1 MSKDHDNTKRRLG
14 TREDFTAQARLFERV
29 PLFLERPLGGRKP
42 LDLYRQLRDSGTR
55 SFLLESGD
63 DGKGGGRYSFIG
75 VEPDRFFRVSPE
87 GCLETGPDG
96 KRRAFFPTPSG
107 LRKALKG
114 YLSGTRP
121 PRPDGLP
128 PFLGGVAGYFA
139 YDMADTWEDLFHGQK
154 RRQLAPSPFP
164 RAVLMGFPTVIAMDP
179 LEDRVF
185 LATNVRIP
193 PDADED
199 TRENLYLEA
208 CRKVES
214 LEQRLDE
221 PAGGRNG
228 AEGPFFLTEAGS
240 NMEKT
245 DFLDMVRAGREH
257 IVAGDVCQVVL
268 SQRFTARTN
277 LPATDIYESLK
288 ACNPSPYLFLLE
300 LPELRLIGSSPEVLV
315 RVRGSRVLTRPLA
328 GTRRRGRTRD
338 EDRLLA
344 EELLADEKERAEHLM
359 LVDLA
364 RNDLGRVCRTG
375 SVEVTELMGV
385 ESYSHVMHIVSQV
398 EGSRRPE
405 LDALDVLEAAFPAGT
420 VSGAPK
426 IRAMEI
432 IEELEG
438 NARGPYAGAVGY
450 IGFDGDLD
458 TCITIRTL
466 VQEGENVHVQAGAG
480 IVYDSVP
487 DREFEETE
495 NKARALFKALET
507 AIERGNAE

>member
-1 MSKDHDNTKRRLG
+1 MSGENIELG
-14 TREDFTAQARLFERV
+14 RKLTPLEDFTAQGRDFERI
-29 PLFLERPLGGRKP
+29 PILLELRLEGREA
-42 LDLYRQLRDSGTR
+42 LDLYKKLRSSGKR

-63 DGKGGGRYSFIG
+63 GGEGGGRYSFIG
-75 VEPDRFFRVSPE
+75 VDPDRIFQVSPE
-87 GCLETGPDG
+87 GCLESDPHG
-96 KRRAFFPTPSG
+96 RILASFPSRDG
-107 LRKALKG
+107 LRKALDG

-121 PRPDGLP
+121 PQPEGFP

-139 YDMADTWEDLFHGQK
+139 YDMAATWEDLFHGQEG
-154 RRQLAPSPFP
+154 RPLAPSPFP
-164 RAVLMGFPTVIAMDP
+164 RAVLMGFSTVIAMDH

-193 PDADED
+193 PGLDESE
-199 TRENLYLEA
+199 RKGLYLA
-208 CRKVES
+208 GCRKLEK
-214 LEQRLDE
+214 LEQCLDAPVRGQDHE
-221 PAGGRNG
+221 
-228 AEGPFFLTEAGS
+228 EGPFFLEEAS
-240 NMEKT
+240 PNMEKQA
-245 DFLDMVRAGREH
+245 FLEMVRQGREH
-257 IVAGDVCQVVL
+257 IVAGDICQVVL
-268 SQRFTARTN
+268 SQRFSAGTN
-277 LPATDIYESLK
+277 LPPMAIYQALK
-288 ACNPSPYLFLLE
+288 ECNPSPYLFLLE
-300 LPELRLIGSSPEVLV
+300 LPGLRLIGSSPEVLV
-315 RVRGSRVLTRPLA
+315 RVKGPRVVTRPLA

-344 EELLADEKERAEHLM
+344 RELLADEKERAEHLM

-398 EGSRRPE
+398 EGDKRPE
-405 LDALDVLEAAFPAGT
+405 LGALDVLQSAFPAGT

-450 IGFDGDLD
+450 IGFDGNMD

-466 VQEGENVHVQAGAG
+466 VQEGETVHVQAGAG
-480 IVYDSVP
+480 IVYDSIP
-487 DREFEETE
+487 EREYEETQ
-495 NKARALFKALET
+495 NKARALFKALEN